1 MTEQRINIY
10 EGMFLFPQSAAADFQ
25 GMIDH
30 INEILNRAEAEVIA
44 MKKWD
49 ERRLAYDIKGN
60 KRGLYILTYFKAD
73 RQRISSIERDCNLS
87 ELLLRSLVIRA
98 DHVPAEEIEV
108 SDQRTALADEA
119 VLRKAEAESE
129 AAKSAAA
136 ATAAAAAAAA
146 ATAAA
151 ATEAEAATETEAEAE
166 AETEASSA
174 GEAEGTTDPEK
185 EVTEEEGSPAQA

>member
-10 EGMFLFPQSAAADFQ
+10 EGMFLFPQSASADFQ

-136 ATAAAAAAAA
+136 AAAA

-151 ATEAEAATETEAEAE
+151 AAAAEAVA
-166 AETEASSA
+166 A
-174 GEAEGTTDPEK
+174 GEAEGTTAPEE
-185 EVTEEEGSPAQA
+185 EVAEEEGSPAQA

>member
-1 MTEQRINIY
+1 MTEQRTSIY

-30 INEILNRAEAEVIA
+30 INEILGRADAEIIA

-60 KRGLYILTYFKAD
+60 KRGLYILAYFKAD
-73 RQRISSIERDCNLS
+73 RQRISGIERDCNLS

-108 SDQRTALADEA
+108 SDQRAALADEA
-119 VLRKAEAESE
+119 ALRKEEAASE
-129 AAKSAAA
+129 AAKAEAAA
-136 ATAAAAAAAA
+136 VAAASTAAAVAEAPAE
-146 ATAAA
+146 TN
-151 ATEAEAATETEAEAE
+151 EAEASSEN
-166 AETEASSA
+166 ASQEHTS
-174 GEAEGTTDPEK
+174 
-185 EVTEEEGSPAQA
+185 EEEGSPAQA

>member
-1 MTEQRINIY
+1 MTEQRTSIY

-30 INEILNRAEAEVIA
+30 INEILGRADAEIIA

-60 KRGLYILTYFKAD
+60 KRGLYILAYFKAD
-73 RQRISSIERDCNLS
+73 RQRISGIERDCNLS

-108 SDQRTALADEA
+108 SDQRAALADEA
-119 VLRKAEAESE
+119 ALRKEEAASE
-129 AAKSAAA
+129 AAKAE
-136 ATAAAAAAAA
+136 AAAAAAAS
-146 ATAAA
+146 TAAA
-151 ATEAEAATETEAEAE
+151 VAEAPAETNEAEASSEN
-166 AETEASSA
+166 ASQEHTS
-174 GEAEGTTDPEK
+174 
-185 EVTEEEGSPAQA
+185 EEEGSPAQA